1 MHLDTARFLDTLW
14 GYMPHRPA
22 DHRGQLNRLRR
33 VRGQVDGVIRMVED
47 NRYCPDIVVQTRAA
61 RNALLKLEHELLR
74 GHVQH
79 CVKDAVHGRS
89 DKDPNAVLDELM
101 EVLGRFGS

>member
-1 MHLDTARFLDTLW
+1 MNHT
-14 GYMPHRPA
+14 PA

-33 VRGQVDGVIRMVED
+33 IRGQVDGVIRMVEE
-47 NRYCPDIVVQTRAA
+47 NRYCPDIVIQTRAA
-61 RNALLKLEHELLR
+61 RAALLKLEHELLR

-89 DKDPNAVLDELM
+89 DKDPDAVLDELM

>member
-1 MHLDTARFLDTLW
+1 MNHT
-14 GYMPHRPA
+14 PA

-33 VRGQVDGVIRMVED
+33 IRGQVEGIIRMVED

-61 RNALLKLEHELLR
+61 RAALRKLENELLR
-74 GHVQH
+74 GHIQH

-89 DKDPNAVLDELM
+89 DKNPDAVLDELM
-101 EVLGRFGS
+101 QVLDRFGG